1 MIRLETGLATYRVVI
16 TGHITTQSYTPG
28 EKDDPGEWDMSAL
41 MAGLEDGC
49 CEVTE
54 CVELLTTEESAD
66 LQEEAEDYSL
76 RLKDELEKVKKERD
90 KAIAASKGKT
100 YKGEQP

>member
-1 MIRLETGLATYRVVI
+1 
-16 TGHITTQSYTPG
+16 
-28 EKDDPGEWDMSAL
+28 MSAL

-66 LQEEAEDYSL
+66 LQEEVREAEDYSL

-90 KAIAASKGKT
+90 KAIAASRGKT